1 MAQNR
6 NGIINESQMSPQPE
20 NKLGSDCSGVDG
32 AADRTLTLAKSSV
45 YSTFIITVNGTGLHE
60 GAGKDFTASGNV
72 ITFLNAVNDT
82 DNIRI
87 VYFS

>member
-1 MAQNR
+1 MAQTR

-20 NKLGSDCSGVDG
+20 NKLGSDCSGIDA

-45 YSTFIITVNGTGLHE
+45 YSTFIITVNGTSLHE

-72 ITFLNAVNDT
+72 ITFLNKIYDV
-82 DNIRI
+82 DNIRV

>member
-20 NKLGSDCSGVDG
+20 NKLGSDCSGTDG
-32 AADRTLTLAKSSV
+32 QANRTLTLAKASV

-72 ITFLNAVNDT
+72 ITFLNNVNDT
-82 DNIRI
+82 DNIRV